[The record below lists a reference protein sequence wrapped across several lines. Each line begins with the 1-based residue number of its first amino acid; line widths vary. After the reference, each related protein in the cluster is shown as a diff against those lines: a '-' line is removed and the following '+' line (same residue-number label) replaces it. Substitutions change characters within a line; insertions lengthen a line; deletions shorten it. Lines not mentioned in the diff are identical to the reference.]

1 MKRLFILT
9 AVTCL
14 LGLTGCEK
22 FLSKVPNNNR
32 TNLDSPEKVS
42 QLLASAYPQGNYM
55 NFAESMSDNVADI
68 GTGSNDDINADSFFF
83 KVVGDD
89 QQDSPEF
96 YWTSCYAA
104 IAAANQAL
112 DAIGQAP
119 NPEAYSSQKGERWLQ
134 GRILISCSLLSSRKY
149 TMKMRQPTWAYHMLP
164 CRKRLFLNN
173 TAGAP

>member
-89 QQDSPEF
+89 QD
-96 YWTSCYAA
+96 
-104 IAAANQAL
+104 
-112 DAIGQAP
+112 
-119 NPEAYSSQKGERWLQ
+119 RWPAVV
-134 GRILISCSLLSSRKY
+134 GRCHACLL
-149 TMKMRQPTWAYHMLP
+149 
-164 CRKRLFLNN
+164 
-173 TAGAP
+173 GAPSPIP